1 MPNSPLDGSF
11 ESSKKRLKPKWVLAL
26 IALIAT
32 GVGGGVFAVTITV
45 NSDENVE
52 FGQGFASLTA
62 CDDQVTL
69 TPTSVFDGTDFILET
84 IEVSGLNTTSTDADS
99 GVGCGTKTLIV
110 KAYAAGTAVAAEASY
125 SVPAVAETD
134 ATVVLTPAPSATAGE
149 ILKITIESQ

>member
-11 ESSKKRLKPKWVLAL
+11 ESSKKRSKPKWVLAL

-52 FGQGFASLTA
+52 FGQGYASLTA

-69 TPTSVFDGTDFILET
+69 TPNSVFNGTDFILET
-84 IEVSGLNTTSTDADS
+84 IEVRSLNTTSTDAVS
-99 GVGCGTKTLIV
+99 GLGCGTKTLIV
-110 KAYAAGTAVAAEASY
+110 KAYATGTAVAAEASY
-125 SVPAVAETD
+125 SVPAGADTE
-134 ATVVLTPAPSATAGE
+134 ATVVLTPTPAATAGE

>member
-11 ESSKKRLKPKWVLAL
+11 ESSKKRSKPKWVLAL

-62 CDDQVTL
+62 CDNQVTL
-69 TPTSVFDGTDFILET
+69 TPTSVFDGEDFILET
-84 IEVSGLNTTSTDADS
+84 IEVSGLNTTSTDAD

-110 KAYAAGTAVAAEASY
+110 KAYAAGTAVAAEAIY
-125 SVPAVAETD
+125 SVPAFDDTD
-134 ATVVLTPAPSATAGE
+134 ATVVLTPTPSATAGE
-149 ILKITIESQ
+149 ILKITIESE